1 MKIQLKNKFINHFL
15 QNGNKKKC
23 EGILLK
29 SFKNLQKF
37 SKKPYKKVV
46 KLAIINASPVFRIV
60 MLRKKKRKK
69 QKFVKE
75 VPTFVTS
82 KFERISWGLK
92 YILHLKNFSINL
104 CFSDYLK
111 KELLLNAQNS
121 KNSINIKIN
130 NHKKAIE
137 KQRFLLYFRW

>member
-60 MLRKKKRKK
+60 MLRKKK
-69 QKFVKE
+69 E
-75 VPTFVTS
+75 
-82 KFERISWGLK
+82 
-92 YILHLKNFSINL
+92 KNKNL
-104 CFSDYLK
+104 LK
-111 KELLLNAQNS
+111 K
-121 KNSINIKIN
+121 
-130 NHKKAIE
+130 
-137 KQRFLLYFRW
+137 FLPL